1 MEYESKVDMLAEP
14 TLTELIDNN
23 ETILKKKIDVG
34 IITRFVN
41 LLISEKSAKYI
52 KLLRALINCDGKAMK
67 MNQELIVDLL
77 LVKNPDK
84 LGLLNPL
91 VLLQTGSL

>member
-1 MEYESKVDMLAEP
+1 
-14 TLTELIDNN
+14 
-23 ETILKKKIDVG
+23 
-34 IITRFVN
+34 VN

-91 VLLQTGSL
+91 VL